1 MVRRMRWEIRYV
13 GSEAKHLTWI
23 QDILHLDPV
32 KYTNTQ
38 CNFYGFY
45 TFTFRM

>member
-1 MVRRMRWEIRYV
+1 MTEHIKSVYA

-32 KYTNTQ
+32 KCADIH
-38 CNFYGFY
+38 CNLYGFY
-45 TFTFRM
+45 TCTLRM